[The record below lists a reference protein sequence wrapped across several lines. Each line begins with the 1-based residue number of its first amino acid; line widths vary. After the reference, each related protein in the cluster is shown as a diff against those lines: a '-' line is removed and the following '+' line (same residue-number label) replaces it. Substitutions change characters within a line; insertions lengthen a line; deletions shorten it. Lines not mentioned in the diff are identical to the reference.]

1 MGGAPLLLAIAAVTV
16 DYGYQPDGR
25 GGVEYIVQVT
35 QEEFEHVRQAGEFS
49 SVIDPEVR
57 GRVSR
62 ILIRV
67 GNAKLPRDA
76 GPPPTDDSS
85 IAGARPWDANA
96 DHAFVPPPEMV
107 DQAIGDGDHDGQAS
121 IRLSKPQDSPSLALP
136 NTDPQVRGALDDA
149 SARLREGLDRGG
161 QGLRNA
167 AEAGIAAAQG
177 TADGLADPLRRLGGA
192 STDAST
198 TPARQMNVSGVGGN
212 QVSSGNGGSSTAAN
226 PRALGDPQRDG
237 FVSDSPAA
245 STPTTGLPQG
255 QRPNNWRSEP
265 SANLSM
271 PSTAPREVGA
281 TAAAGNFGAPP
292 AGINDPRMQS
302 NNNQFSGSGNAD
314 RLGSSA
320 APTPQQNIGFNPATT
335 SPQQNMQP
343 SPQQFQGQAFENYG
357 SQQTSNQQGQNWMGA
372 SPGNQFAATNSGPM
386 PQNTQVGMN
395 AAGQGP
401 AIGQSQGIGMQAGPN
416 YGNGNFVGQY
426 PGGGGAGSPAGPV
439 NAPAP
444 WQLAPESTRAAPF
457 PLRREADLR
466 SASST
471 FDPVAS
477 TSLLADRSRGSL
489 ATRTTQETIRATANS
504 RWADDEN
511 QALPQQVFNA
521 MLLLSLVANA
531 YLIIHMSKLIQRYRD
546 LRVSL
551 RSATANTNAP
561 KAATI

>member
-49 SVIDPEVR
+49 SAIDPEVR

-67 GNAKLPRDA
+67 GNGKLPRDA
-76 GPPPTDDSS
+76 GPPPTDDAS
-85 IAGARPWDANA
+85 IAGARPWDATA
-96 DHAFVPPPEMV
+96 DHAYVPPPEMV
-107 DQAIGDGDHDGQAS
+107 NQAVGDGDHDEQAS

-136 NTDPQVRGALDDA
+136 TTAPQVRGASNDA
-149 SARLREGLDRGG
+149 SAGPRESLDRGS

-167 AEAGIAAAQG
+167 AEAGILAAQG
-177 TADGLADPLRRLGGA
+177 TADALADPLRRLGGA
-192 STDAST
+192 SADAST
-198 TPARQMNVSGVGGN
+198 TPARQMNFNGGSGN
-212 QVSSGNGGSSTAAN
+212 QVSGGNGGSSTTAI
-226 PRALGDPQRDG
+226 PRGLGDTQQDG
-237 FVSDSPAA
+237 FASDSPAA
-245 STPTTGLPQG
+245 SAPTTGSPQG

-271 PSTAPREVGA
+271 PSTAPREAGA

-292 AGINDPRMQS
+292 TGIDDPRMRS
-302 NNNQFSGSGNAD
+302 NENPFPGSGNAD
-314 RLGSSA
+314 RVGSSA
-320 APTPQQNIGFNPATT
+320 APTRQQNVGFNPATT
-335 SPQQNMQP
+335 PPGQNMQP
-343 SPQQFQGQAFENYG
+343 SPPQFQGQAFENY
-357 SQQTSNQQGQNWMGA
+357 
-372 SPGNQFAATNSGPM
+372 
-386 PQNTQVGMN
+386 
-395 AAGQGP
+395 AAGQGIATGP
-401 AIGQSQGIGMQAGPN
+401 SQGFGMQAGPN

-426 PGGGGAGSPAGPV
+426 PGGGGGGSPVGSV

-444 WQLAPESTRAAPF
+444 WQPAPESTRAAPF

-489 ATRTTQETIRATANS
+489 ATRTAKETFRTTANS
-504 RWADDEN
+504 RLADDEN

-546 LRVSL
+546 LRISL
-551 RSATANTNAP
+551 RSATANAP